1 MNISS
6 VEEHRRE
13 APQQVS
19 CMVVTVSDTR
29 TVETDTGGRLLVDLL
44 ETNGYQ
50 VARYVIVKDD
60 YDGIRQLISE
70 AAERDDIEA
79 VLLTGGTGISPRD
92 TTYEAVSSLL
102 DKELPGFGE
111 IFRYLS
117 FAEDIGSAAILS
129 RAVAGTVGRTAVF
142 SMPGSRG
149 AVRLAMERIIIPE
162 LRHVMREIYK

>member
-60 YDGIRQLISE
+60 YDGIRQLVSE

-102 DKELPGFGE
+102 DKELPGFGGNLPLFKLCRGYWFCSDIE
-111 IFRYLS
+111 SCCSWHCRPDSRIFYARLTW
-117 FAEDIGSAAILS
+117 S
-129 RAVAGTVGRTAVF
+129 RPFGD
-142 SMPGSRG
+142 G
-149 AVRLAMERIIIPE
+149 A
-162 LRHVMREIYK
+162 HYYT